1 MPYGRF
7 AEAAIAER
15 HDVERLAQRFGVS
28 FEQVCHRLSTL
39 QRPGARGVPFFF
51 LRVDMPGNITKRPSA
66 TRLQFARYCR
76 TCPLW
81 NVHEAVAAPGRIL
94 VQIVETPDG
103 VRSVSMA
110 TGLVKASGSYSEPDR
125 RFAVARGCEAS
136 FASQFVYRSE
146 EHTSELQ
153 SLMRI

>member
-51 LRVDMPGNITKRPSA
+51 LRVDMAGNITKRPSA
-66 TRLQFARYCR
+66 TRLQIPRSGG

-81 NVHEAVAAPGRIL
+81 NVPAAVAETGRASWW
-94 VQIVETPDG
+94 E
-103 VRSVSMA
+103 SVFQY
-110 TGLVKASGSYSEPDR
+110 V
-125 RFAVARGCEAS
+125 
-136 FASQFVYRSE
+136 
-146 EHTSELQ
+146 
-153 SLMRI
+153 